1 MKCKHSVKYF
11 LFVNLSFTIYS
22 ILHSSCKM
30 SPFQFIVILLH
41 VQCTMSSFLFNVSSC
56 RSMYLTLTCNVFYFS
71 KFFFLHEPC
80 KMSPILLNF
89 SYCLYLTHTY
99 LAKCLLLSWTFLI
112 GWILH
117 LSCKMSPIIL
127 NFSYCVYLTQI
138 LQNVS

>member
-1 MKCKHSVKYF
+1 MKCKHTVKYF

-30 SPFQFIVILLH
+30 SPFQFLVILLH

-56 RSMYLTLTCNVFYFS
+56 TSMYLTLTCNVFYFS

-89 SYCLYLTHTY
+89 SYCLYLTHILQNVSYYRELFLLVESYTY
-99 LAKCLLLSWTFLI
+99 LAKCLL
-112 GWILH
+112 
-117 LSCKMSPIIL
+117 
-127 NFSYCVYLTQI
+127 FS
-138 LQNVS
+138 

>member
-1 MKCKHSVKYF
+1 MKCKHTVKYF

-56 RSMYLTLTCNVFYFS
+56 TSMYLTLTCNVFYFS

-80 KMSPILLNF
+80 KMSPIFLNF
-89 SYCLYLTHTY
+89 SYSLYLT
-99 LAKCLLLSWTFLI
+99 L
-112 GWILH
+112 
-117 LSCKMSPIIL
+117 
-127 NFSYCVYLTQI
+127 I
-138 LQNVS
+138 LQNVSYSLNFSYSLYVTLILQNVS